1 MIHSNTGELNQLY
14 STFNRVWGSGGN
26 ASLTLRTVDGKVTAL
41 LEIQLWPPK
50 DPRPGAQPEAGPE
63 AAGIECQPLAQQ
75 RRRRHRGPGRQ
86 ASDVARR
93 EAWRA
98 RRQEHPPTHQA
109 HSPPPPPPP
118 PPPTAPPRQL
128 IMVVRNRNSRASFSQ
143 LDGTTHH
150 GVDNGEE
157 TNRPP
162 KPPFPEGPDGLEET
176 EDQEPESDE
185 SDVQGDTTEEFQDM
199 CQTWKQY
206 KGEECPFNCSLCMN
220 KMIYANIATIY
231 SHCADLALG

>member
-41 LEIQLWPPK
+41 LEIQLGPPK
-50 DPRPGAQPEAGPE
+50 DPCPGAKPEAGPE

-98 RRQEHPPTHQA
+98 RRREHPPTHQA
-109 HSPPPPPPP
+109 HSPPP
-118 PPPTAPPRQL
+118 TAPPRRL
-128 IMVVRNRNSRASFSQ
+128 ITVVRNRNSGASFSQ

-176 EDQEPESDE
+176 EDQEPETDE
-185 SDVQGDTTEEFQDM
+185 SDVQGDTTEEFQD
-199 CQTWKQY
+199 
-206 KGEECPFNCSLCMN
+206 EEDEEESKVVQPEWIDPEDM
-220 KMIYANIATIY
+220 
-231 SHCADLALG
+231 DEDEE